1 MTEERLQEHGYPRP
15 HPERSG
21 RAVVHNIPE
30 KNNVDRK
37 SLQSTYKPS
46 SVWGWILLDQTHT
59 KKCSSTN
66 LFSFQAF
73 AKVCCRCG
81 AEYKITANGNCVRKE
96 ECNHHWGR
104 LRRHK
109 GLLFCLITCTLFS
122 FLHAVKGKMLGFEC
136 SCPFWMELV
145 RASVRL

>member
-1 MTEERLQEHGYPRP
+1 MDTPGHTLSAQVEPWSTTSQKRRMLT
-15 HPERSG
+15 
-21 RAVVHNIPE
+21 V
-30 KNNVDRK
+30 
-37 SLQSTYKPS
+37 SLQSTYTHPPQ
-46 SVWGWILLDQTHT
+46 SVLDQVLL
-59 KKCSSTN
+59 CQTN
-66 LFSFQAF
+66 RYFDLFKAF